1 MEKLKNFFYCA
12 ALLSLSSCSTCCHDY
27 KPDPTPLQV
36 REVQTR
42 TFEESDTKTVMKAM
56 INVLQDEGYIVK
68 NAVLDLG
75 LLTAEKSIEV
85 DGVESGTKIFNMFR
99 GGDSNSSTHAVMEVS
114 ANVSDYGEETTK
126 VRLNFQQ
133 KTYDTKG
140 CVMDVSQVMDDAKYQ
155 IFFAKVSK
163 GIFFQSENL

>member
-1 MEKLKNFFYCA
+1 MEKLKNFFYA
-12 ALLSLSSCSTCCHDY
+12 AAFLSLTSCSSSYHNHQ
-27 KPDPTPLQV
+27 PDRSPLQV

-42 TFEESDTKTVMKAM
+42 TFEESDTKSVMKAM

-85 DGVESGTKIFNMFR
+85 EDTGGGMVLISMFR
-99 GGDSNSSTHAVMEVS
+99 GGETNSSKLAVMEVS
-114 ANVSDYGEETTK
+114 ANVSEYGEETTK
-126 VRLNFQQ
+126 VRLNFQR

-140 CVMDVSQVMDDAKYQ
+140 CVMDVNQIMDDVQYQ